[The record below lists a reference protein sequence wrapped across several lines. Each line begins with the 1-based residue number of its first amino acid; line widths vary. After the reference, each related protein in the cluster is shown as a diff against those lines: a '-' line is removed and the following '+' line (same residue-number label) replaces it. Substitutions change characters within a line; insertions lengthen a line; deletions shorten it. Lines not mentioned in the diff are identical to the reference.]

1 MSAKHHT
8 PLLFGPQTPAKRNGS
23 AIVQMIRENK
33 IAPTD
38 PNVSEE
44 DVEALS
50 EQCEA
55 IYARLKQGPATSKE
69 LAALSLK
76 YTSRASD
83 LRKYGIKVKCEK
95 RADGVWVYSLE
106 AKA

>member
-23 AIVQMIRENK
+23 AIVQMLRENK

-38 PNVSEE
+38 PNVAEE
-44 DVEALS
+44 DVPRLTG
-50 EQCEA
+50 QNQA
-55 IYARLKQGPATSKE
+55 ILNRLREGPATTME
-69 LAALSLK
+69 LNAISCK

-83 LRKYGIKVKCEK
+83 LRKHGIKVKCEK

>member
-1 MSAKHHT
+1 MRDQLLPFYE
-8 PLLFGPQTPAKRNGS
+8 PLTPAKRNGS

-44 DVEALS
+44 DVPRLTG
-50 EQCEA
+50 QNLA
-55 IYARLKQGPATSKE
+55 ILNRLREGPATNVE
-69 LAALSLK
+69 LAEIALK
-76 YTSRASD
+76 YSGRISDVRAAGY
-83 LRKYGIKVKCEK
+83 RIKGEK
-95 RADGVWVYSLE
+95 REGGVWVYSLE